1 MKWYNICEN
10 AVQATYKVPHISI
23 YFVNITTSGHSIPTV
38 AGEGTGWMDHEI
50 KFLKYLE
57 SKGESNKEIKHH
69 KVICAEMK
77 L

>member
-1 MKWYNICEN
+1 M
-10 AVQATYKVPHISI
+10 QATYKVPHISI

-50 KFLKYLE
+50 KSLKYLE